1 MTAELAAWKKA
12 GTFRLHRG
20 HRVFFRDE
28 SEGPVLL
35 LLHGFPSASYDY
47 AALWSDLTVRFR
59 VVTLDLLGFGFSEKP
74 PKYPYSLKDQA
85 NLVESLGKQLGL
97 KEVHVLAHDYGV
109 SVAQELVARM
119 KEANEHTPYVLR
131 IASVCYLNGGLF
143 PEMHRPRFA
152 QKLLAG
158 PLGPYVAK
166 LIGKTS
172 FARSFQGV
180 FGLET
185 PPSQAFLD
193 DTWELLEHEQG
204 RTVLPKL
211 LGYMQE
217 RQQERARWVDA
228 VVNCPVPVRL
238 INGTADPVSGGHLAD
253 HYASQVA
260 KADVV
265 RLEGIGHYP
274 QVEAPEQVAKAFFE
288 FHDRLGTSLFSS

>member
-1 MTAELAAWKKA
+1 MTPELAAWRKA

-35 LLHGFPSASYDY
+35 ILHGFPSASYDF
-47 AALWSDLTVRFR
+47 APLWPDLTVRFR

-85 NLVESLGKQLGL
+85 NLVEALGRQLGL

-109 SVAQELVARM
+109 SVAQELIARM
-119 KEANEHTPYVLR
+119 KESDKHTPYVLK

-143 PEMHRPRFA
+143 PEMHRPRLA

-158 PLGPYVAK
+158 PLGPFVAK
-166 LIGKTS
+166 LIGKRT
-172 FARSFQGV
+172 FARSFRAI

-185 PPSQAFLD
+185 QPSAAVLG
-193 DTWELLEHEQG
+193 DTWDLLEHEHG
-204 RTVLPKL
+204 RAVLPKL
-211 LGYMQE
+211 LGYMEE
-217 RQQERARWVDA
+217 RQRERDRWVDA
-228 VVNCPVPVRL
+228 VLKCPVPMRL
-238 INGTADPVSGGHLAD
+238 INGVVDPVSGGHLAD
-253 HYASQVA
+253 HVA
-260 KADVV
+260 AKVEKADVV

-274 QVEAPEQVAKAFFE
+274 QIEAPERVSKAFFD
-288 FHDRLGTSLFSS
+288 FHDRLGTSLYSS